1 MRLFNY
7 LMLSVLFGF
16 VSLCQAQQYEFG
28 ALGGFGAAS
37 GLSAKSA
44 SGASAD
50 TGISSGIA
58 LGVFFG
64 DNLYG
69 RIGGELRYLYRAS
82 ALQVESG
89 GEKATLSGRSHIF
102 HYDIVVHTKPPGEGV
117 RPFVAVGIG
126 VRHYQGTG
134 VERAFQP
141 LSEFVLLTQTSET
154 RPLLSIGGGVKW
166 TRENGMSL
174 RFEVRDYVTPAPKEV
189 LFPAPGGTVNGWL
202 HDIIPQVGIAY
213 TF

>member
-7 LMLSVLFGF
+7 LVISLLFGF
-16 VSLCQAQQYEFG
+16 VSLCQAQQYEIG
-28 ALGGFGAAS
+28 VLGGYGNAF
-37 GLSAKSA
+37 GLSAKSP

-50 TGISSGIA
+50 TGIRSGIA

-64 DNLYG
+64 DDLYG
-69 RIGGELRYLYRAS
+69 RIGGEIRYLYRAS

-89 GEKATLSGRSHIF
+89 GEKGAISGRSHIF
-102 HYDIVVHTKPPGEGV
+102 HYDVVVHTKPPGEEV

-141 LSEFVLLTQTSET
+141 LSEFVLLTLTSET
-154 RPLLSIGGGVKW
+154 QPLISIGGGVKW